1 MLSNLKRTT
10 RECVHYRSR
19 DKDGGHTIRSATA
32 ENPMLYARKLHEAKN
47 RSYCRLMFYIAE
59 NKEFRAYRACKL
71 FNIHLSATLCFN
83 YFQ

>member
-32 ENPMLYARKLHEAKN
+32 ENPMLYARKLHGAKEPELL
-47 RSYCRLMFYIAE
+47 SIDVLHCRKQGISRL
-59 NKEFRAYRACKL
+59 
-71 FNIHLSATLCFN
+71 
-83 YFQ
+83 